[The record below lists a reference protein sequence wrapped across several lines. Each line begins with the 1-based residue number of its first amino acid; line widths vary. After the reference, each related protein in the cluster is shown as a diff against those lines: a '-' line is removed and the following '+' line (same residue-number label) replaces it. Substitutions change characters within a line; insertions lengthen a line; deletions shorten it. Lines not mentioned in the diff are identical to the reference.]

1 MASISKNERVIK
13 PEVNTVLFFFICQNK
28 HYWWFTKCL
37 KAFHIMCNRW
47 RKTQLLSVST
57 PFRVYYQL
65 LVRGSRGPLY
75 PHTVALN
82 RTPSSRLLPPFQ
94 RPPLSP
100 LDRGA
105 WQIDGKRCTII
116 AHYGLG
122 WSAPIIL
129 KQSCLPGQ
137 GLCATWCRDRWGPLI
152 KAGRGRRDWCGEIQM
167 LMQHLED

>member
-1 MASISKNERVIK
+1 MCDKNLRS
-13 PEVNTVLFFFICQNK
+13 TVVFFVFCFYLPKQTLLMIYKMSQGLSLDVQQTEKNPVAVCE
-28 HYWWFTKCL
+28 HTFPC
-37 KAFHIMCNRW
+37 
-47 RKTQLLSVST
+47 LLSAT
-57 PFRVYYQL
+57 RYKA
-65 LVRGSRGPLY
+65 RGLLY

-152 KAGRGRRDWCGEIQM
+152 KAGRGCRDWCGEIQM